1 MAPVTESP
9 SLPAGLLDWAG
20 HKSGGVR
27 RLFHSTGGRP
37 TGDVVLTPL
46 LKRLSQWSKA
56 IASGVEA
63 APRVV
68 LLVGGPGNGKT
79 EAIEFTIRQLDAD
92 LGLSGKLVGVLGPQ
106 FFPEDLSTPRHA
118 FTDVSTISEGR
129 CPYQIFIVQDASV
142 EDDAVSLKSPADLLI
157 EDLKRLVVGDPHQIY
172 LACINRGILD
182 DALIAAT
189 DSRNN
194 DVRMMLEAIVRSVGV
209 SPDTPTC
216 WPLAGYPTFAVWP
229 MDVETLLG
237 EQNGHGESESP
248 ALKLLSAATNPLL
261 WPKEGECAARDRC
274 PFCISRGLL
283 FNDPHKSSLLR
294 VLRWYELASGKRWSF
309 RDLFSLTSYLLA
321 GVPATDAG
329 RPEEPCAR
337 AARLIELG
345 NRASGKP
352 DSLRLSV
359 PFILVAS
366 QYQHALF
373 GRWPQ
378 AGLRSLKADIHELQ
392 LGAHPTLM
400 GLYHFLSRGSGMS
413 VPATLDAQ
421 LSAICELLD
430 PAIADPD
437 MEVEVSSRTKIRL
450 RELDTRF
457 SQSVGEGFSYIQKY
471 RCLTIL
477 ESDLLRR
484 LAEADE
490 RLSDP
495 DVVKRRPL
503 VASRVQALVRDFACR
518 TVRRSLGLRSAA
530 VRDADILR
538 EFEKVLG
545 GDPQLLHDAVKQV
558 EGLLNEKD
566 RFVVTLNT
574 TFGEPLPPMQRRA
587 ILTTP
592 RQKVKPREGPDGDR
606 PHSAIRFLSVG
617 SGSAIQ
623 SIPLT
628 YELFKSVRN
637 LRRGMTTSSLPRP
650 VVAMLD
656 TTRARL
662 SGQIVRDEELLE
674 EGEIRVGLRDD
685 VIVRE
690 LAAFLV
696 RWEDDR

>member
-1 MAPVTESP
+1 MDSTPVTP
-9 SLPAGLLDWAG
+9 PLPAALLDWAG

-27 RLFHSTGGRP
+27 RLFHSAGGRP
-37 TGDVVLTPL
+37 TGDVVFTPL
-46 LKRLSQWSKA
+46 LARLGGWCKA
-56 IASGVEA
+56 IASGVEGT
-63 APRVV
+63 PRIV

-79 EAIEFTIRQLDAD
+79 EAIEFTIKKLDAD
-92 LGLSGKLVGVLGPQ
+92 LELSGALVGALKSQ
-106 FFPEDLSTPRHA
+106 FFREDGSTPRHA
-118 FTDVSTISEGR
+118 IGDISNLSNGSY
-129 CPYQIFIVQDASV
+129 PYHLSIVQDASV
-142 EDDAVSLKSPADLLI
+142 RDDALEKSPADLLI
-157 EDLKRLVVGDPHQIY
+157 GDLRKLVLGEPNQVY

-189 DSRNN
+189 DGGQ
-194 DVRMMLEAIVRSVGV
+194 DEVRKVLEAIVRSVGV
-209 SPDTPTC
+209 GLDTPGC
-216 WPLAGYPTFAVWP
+216 WPLAGYPAFGVWP

-237 EQNGHGESESP
+237 DSPDHSESGSP
-248 ALKLLSAATNPLL
+248 AMQVLSAATNPSL
-261 WPKEGECAARDRC
+261 WPKEGACAAGDRC
-274 PFCISRGLL
+274 PFCLSRSLL
-283 FNDPHKSSLLR
+283 SSDPHRSSLLR

-321 GVPATDAG
+321 GVPASEAKKAED
-329 RPEEPCAR
+329 PCSR
-337 AARLIELG
+337 AARLVELG
-345 NRASGKP
+345 KSASGKP

-373 GRWPQ
+373 GRWPHT
-378 AGLRSLKADIHELQ
+378 GLRSLRADLQELQ
-392 LGAHPTLM
+392 LTSHPTLM
-400 GLYHFLSRGSGMS
+400 GLYHFLNRGSATS

-421 LSAICELLD
+421 LAALGELLD

-437 MEVEVSSRTKIRL
+437 MEVDVSSNTKIRL
-450 RELDTRF
+450 REIDTRF
-457 SQSVGEGFSYIQKY
+457 SQSVGEGFSYIRKY
-471 RCLTIL
+471 RCLTVL
-477 ESDLLRR
+477 ETDLLRR

-490 RLSDP
+490 KLSDP
-495 DVVKRRPL
+495 DIVKRRPM
-503 VASRVQALVRDFACR
+503 VASRVQALVRDFSCR
-518 TVRRSLGLRSAA
+518 MVRRSIGLRSAA
-530 VRDADILR
+530 VRDAEILR
-538 EFEKVLG
+538 EFERVLG
-545 GDPQLLHDAVKQV
+545 GDPQLLHVAVKQV

-592 RQKVKPREGPDGDR
+592 RQKVKARDMPNGDR
-606 PHSAIRFLSVG
+606 PHSAIRFLTVG
-617 SGSAIQ
+617 SGAGTQ

-628 YELFKSVRN
+628 YELFKSVRD

-674 EGEIRVGLRDD
+674 EGEIRIGLRDD

-696 RWEDDR
+696 RWEDER

>member
-1 MAPVTESP
+1 MDATPETP

-27 RLFHSTGGRP
+27 RLFHSAGGRP
-37 TGDVVLTPL
+37 TGDVVFTPL
-46 LKRLSQWSKA
+46 LARLGGWCKA
-56 IASGVEA
+56 IASGLEGT
-63 APRVV
+63 PRII

-79 EAIEFTIRQLDAD
+79 EAIEFTIKNLDAD
-92 LGLSGKLVGVLGPQ
+92 LGLSGALVDALKSQ
-106 FFPEDLSTPRHA
+106 FLREDGSTPRHA
-118 FTDVSTISEGR
+118 VGDITSLSNGR
-129 CPYQIFIVQDASV
+129 HPYHLAIVQDASV
-142 EDDAVSLKSPADLLI
+142 RDDALEKAPADLLI
-157 EDLKRLVVGDPHQIY
+157 GDLRKLLFGDPNQVY

-189 DSRNN
+189 DGGQ
-194 DVRMMLEAIVRSVGV
+194 DEVRMVLEAIVQSVGV
-209 SPDTPTC
+209 GLDTPGC
-216 WPLAGYPTFAVWP
+216 WPLDGYPAFGVWP

-237 EQNGHGESESP
+237 GSPVHGGSGSP
-248 ALKLLSAATNPLL
+248 AMQVLSAATNPSL
-261 WPKEGECAARDRC
+261 WPKEGACAAGDRC
-274 PFCISRGLL
+274 PFCLSRSLL
-283 FNDPHKSSLLR
+283 SSDPYRSSLLR

-321 GVPATDAG
+321 GVPASEAKKAED
-329 RPEEPCAR
+329 PCSR
-337 AARLIELG
+337 AARLVELG
-345 NRASGKP
+345 KSASGKP

-366 QYQHALF
+366 QYQHSLF
-373 GRWPQ
+373 GRWPHT
-378 AGLRSLKADIHELQ
+378 GLRSLRADLKELQ
-392 LGAHPTLM
+392 LDSHPTLM
-400 GLYHFLSRGSGMS
+400 GLYHFLNRGSAIS

-421 LSAICELLD
+421 LAALGELLD

-437 MEVEVSSRTKIRL
+437 MEVDVSSNTKIRL
-450 RELDTRF
+450 REIDTRF
-457 SQSVGEGFSYIQKY
+457 SQSVGEGFSYIRKY
-471 RCLTIL
+471 RCLTVL
-477 ESDLLRR
+477 EADLLRR
-484 LAEADE
+484 LVEADE
-490 RLSDP
+490 KLSDP
-495 DVVKRRPL
+495 DIVKRRPM
-503 VASRVQALVRDFACR
+503 VASRVQSLVRDFACR
-518 TVRRSLGLRSAA
+518 MVRRSIGLRSAA
-530 VRDADILR
+530 VRDAEILR
-538 EFEKVLG
+538 EFERVLG

-592 RQKVKPREGPDGDR
+592 RQKVKARDIPNGDR
-606 PHSAIRFLSVG
+606 PHSAIRFLTVG
-617 SGSAIQ
+617 SGAGTQ

-674 EGEIRVGLRDD
+674 EGEIRIGLRDD

-696 RWEDDR
+696 RWEDER

>member
-1 MAPVTESP
+1 MDATPEIP
-9 SLPAGLLDWAG
+9 SLPAALLDWAG

-27 RLFHSTGGRP
+27 RLFHSAGGRP
-37 TGDVVLTPL
+37 TGNVVFTPL
-46 LKRLSQWSKA
+46 LTRLGAWCTA
-56 IASGVEA
+56 LASGVEGT
-63 APRVV
+63 PRIV

-79 EAIEFTIRQLDAD
+79 EAIEFTIKKLDAD
-92 LGLSGKLVGVLGPQ
+92 LELSGALVGALRSQ
-106 FFPEDLSTPRHA
+106 FLREDGGTPRHA
-118 FTDVSTISEGR
+118 VGNISSLSNGR
-129 CPYQIFIVQDASV
+129 YPYQLSIVQDASV
-142 EDDAVSLKSPADLLI
+142 RDDALEKSPADLLI
-157 EDLKRLVVGDPHQIY
+157 EDLGRLVSGDLNQIY

-189 DSRNN
+189 DGDQNE
-194 DVRMMLEAIVRSVGV
+194 VRIVLEAIVRSVGV
-209 SPDTPTC
+209 GPDTPGC
-216 WPLAGYPTFAVWP
+216 WPLAGYPAFGVWP

-237 EQNGHGESESP
+237 DTVIHGESASP
-248 ALKLLSAATNPLL
+248 AMQVMSAATNPAY
-261 WPKEGECAARDRC
+261 WPKEGACAAGDRC
-274 PFCISRGLL
+274 PFCLSRSLL
-283 FNDPHKSSLLR
+283 SAEPHKSSLLK

-309 RDLFSLTSYLLA
+309 RDLFSLASYLLA
-321 GVPATDAG
+321 GVPASEAKKMED
-329 RPEEPCAR
+329 PCSR

-345 NRASGKP
+345 KSTSGKP

-373 GRWPQ
+373 GRWPH
-378 AGLRSLKADIHELQ
+378 AGLRSLRVDIQELQ
-392 LGAHPTLM
+392 LGSHPTLM
-400 GLYHFLSRGSGMS
+400 GLYHFLNRGSATS
-413 VPATLDAQ
+413 VPATLDTQ
-421 LSAICELLD
+421 LSGLGELLD

-450 RELDTRF
+450 REIDTRF

-471 RCLTIL
+471 RCLTVL

-490 RLSDP
+490 KLSDP
-495 DVVKRRPL
+495 DIVKRRPM

-518 TVRRSLGLRSAA
+518 MVRRSIGLRSAA
-530 VRDADILR
+530 VRDAEILR
-538 EFEKVLG
+538 EFERVLG

-587 ILTTP
+587 ILTTA
-592 RQKVKPREGPDGDR
+592 RQKVKAREGPNGDR
-606 PHSAIRFLSVG
+606 PHSAIRFLTVG
-617 SGSAIQ
+617 SGAGTQ

-628 YELFKSVRN
+628 YELFKAVRD

-674 EGEIRVGLRDD
+674 EGEIRIGLRDD

-690 LAAFLV
+690 LATFLV
-696 RWEDDR
+696 RWEDER

>member
-1 MAPVTESP
+1 MNQPIESP
-9 SLPAGLLDWAG
+9 IFPGGLLDWAG

-27 RLFHSTGGRP
+27 RLFHTTGGRP
-37 TGDVVLTPL
+37 TGEVVFTPL
-46 LKRLSQWSKA
+46 LKRLQQWSSSL
-56 IASGVEA
+56 ASGSES

-92 LGLSGKLVGVLGPQ
+92 FQLSGKLVGALGSQ
-106 FFPEDLSTPRHA
+106 FFPKDLSTPRHA
-118 FTDVSTISEGR
+118 YADVSAISGGQNH
-129 CPYQIFIVQDASV
+129 YKIFIVQDASV
-142 EDDAVSLKSPADLLI
+142 EGGEASSKSPAEILIDDL
-157 EDLKRLVVGDPHQIY
+157 ERLVVGDPHQIY

-189 DSRNN
+189 DSKC
-194 DVRMMLEAIVRSVGV
+194 VEVKMVLEAIVRSVGV
-209 SPDTPTC
+209 GPDTPAC

-237 EQNGHGESESP
+237 DHDGQSESP
-248 ALKLLSAATNPLL
+248 VLKLLSAATNPLL
-261 WPKEGECAARDRC
+261 WPIEGSCPAGERC
-274 PFCISRGLL
+274 PYCISRGLL
-283 FNDPHKSSLLR
+283 SSDPHKSSLLR

-309 RDLFSLTSYLLA
+309 RDLFSLISYLLA
-321 GVPATDAG
+321 GVPSTDVG
-329 RPEEPCAR
+329 QPEDPCTR
-337 AARLIELG
+337 AARWTNLSS
-345 NRASGKP
+345 RASGKP
-352 DSLRLSV
+352 DSLRLSA

-373 GRWPQ
+373 SRWPH
-378 AGLRSLKADIHELQ
+378 AGLRSLRADIQELQ
-392 LGAHPTLM
+392 LGDNSTLM
-400 GLYHFLSRGSGMS
+400 GLYHFLNRTAGASI
-413 VPATLDAQ
+413 PATLDAQ

-437 MEVEVSSRTKIRL
+437 MEVELSSRTKIRL

-457 SQSVGEGFSYIQKY
+457 SQSVSEGFTYIQKY

-477 ESDLLRR
+477 ESDLLRK

-490 RLSDP
+490 KLSDP
-495 DVVKRRPL
+495 DIVKRRPV

-518 TVRRSLGLRSAA
+518 TVRRSIGLWSAA
-530 VRDADILR
+530 VRDAEILR

-574 TFGEPLPPMQRRA
+574 TFGEPLPPIPRRA

-592 RQKVKPREGPDGDR
+592 RQKVKSRKGPDGDR
-606 PHSAIRFLSVG
+606 PNSAIRFLSVG
-617 SGSAIQ
+617 SGAASQ

-628 YELFKSVRN
+628 YELFKAVHD
-637 LRRGMTTSSLPRP
+637 LRRGMTTSSLPRS

-674 EGEIRVGLRDD
+674 ESEIRIGLRGD

-690 LAAFLV
+690 LSAFLV